1 MILLKF
7 SAQPPMPRRFRNT
20 CLRLSRSRFSRQQS
34 NRQFAQNPEPL
45 RRQEQDIPLP
55 TITLADPADEAV
67 AIMLHSARHFSD
79 GSNNPENSLHQRMLN
94 VFSEKAFVLVK
105 DEFDFRNPLPRDV
118 LPADWNGR
126 VRVVPSVLYEHPNGG
141 EEILPMQSIALYQNG
156 EEIVISEEYGYSPDF
171 WAVSVQCQSGE
182 YKLLEVCKTN
192 AAADSLV
199 DRLAAINAYTVNN
212 EHNQISTFVRIYEE
226 IAAGNL
232 SNERLPSITPTD
244 AAVAIAL
251 HSVRH
256 CSDDSSDLGN
266 LLYQGMLRACSEKAF
281 GLIEYPIREVLP
293 VDWNGR
299 VRVVP
304 SVYDDDVEEFVPSQ
318 GREPDF
324 WPVFVQCWSGKY

>member
-1 MILLKF
+1 
-7 SAQPPMPRRFRNT
+7 
-20 CLRLSRSRFSRQQS
+20 
-34 NRQFAQNPEPL
+34 
-45 RRQEQDIPLP
+45 
-55 TITLADPADEAV
+55 
-67 AIMLHSARHFSD
+67 
-79 GSNNPENSLHQRMLN
+79 
-94 VFSEKAFVLVK
+94 
-105 DEFDFRNPLPRDV
+105 
-118 LPADWNGR
+118 
-126 VRVVPSVLYEHPNGG
+126 
-141 EEILPMQSIALYQNG
+141 MQSIALYQNG

-304 SVYDDDVEEFVPSQ
+304 SARDDDVEEFVPSQ

-324 WPVFVQCWSGKY
+324 WPVFVQCWRSGKYQLLEACATKSSSGRIEVDRLVVIDAYAITRQSRREAAEYRLSRPRCCNCAVRCSRRCS